1 MAGIRFART
10 LNPISL
16 KKCSSISGLG
26 VRVPSDLVFDLGRI
40 LHVDN
45 ANHIVGIVSESDLM
59 YKVEPMS
66 PALTYWQNPKRFEEE
81 HRKIVAKNA
90 AEIMTSEVITAD
102 ENTSVE
108 ELATLMA
115 ERQIKRVPIVK
126 TKELVGIV
134 SRADIIKAIV
144 RSPAAPNRRW

>member
-1 MAGIRFART
+1 MLAKDIMT
-10 LNPISL
+10 KDVISIGKNTPTKEIVKL
-16 KKCSSISGLG
+16 LLEKRITG
-26 VRVPSDLVFDLGRI
+26 VPV
-40 LHVDN
+40 VDN

-134 SRADIIKAIV
+134 SRADIIKTIV